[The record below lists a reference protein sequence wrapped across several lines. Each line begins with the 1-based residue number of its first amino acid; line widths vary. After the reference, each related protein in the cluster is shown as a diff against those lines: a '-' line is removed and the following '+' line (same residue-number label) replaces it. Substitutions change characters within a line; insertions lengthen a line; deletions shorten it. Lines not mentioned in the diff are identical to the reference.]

1 MPIDFYNKLN
11 KAKDVYTFRDFIL
24 LPGLSKIEPE
34 DVSLSSNFSTD
45 IKLNVPLVSSPM
57 DTVTESEMA
66 ISMAREGGLG
76 IIHRNMSID
85 KQVEEVKKV
94 KRAESFII
102 KNLVT
107 ASPDLLI
114 SEATKIM
121 SKHNVSG
128 LPIVKSKKLVG
139 LLTKRDV
146 KFSDIDSK
154 VSNLMTKT
162 VVTASESVSIDE
174 AKRIMHKNRVEKLPV
189 VNNGNELIGLITVKD
204 IYSREKY
211 SLASRDDEGRL
222 LVGASISPFD
232 LKRAKAL
239 DDYVDVLVSDVAH
252 FHNENIL
259 KAANKLSKEISSNFV
274 VGNLG
279 TKTSVE
285 DVIHRIDKFDGIR
298 AGVGSGSIC
307 ITSEVTKAGSPTL
320 FAVSQIASKLQE
332 HNLSKPII
340 ADGGIRSSGDAA
352 LAFAIGASSVM
363 MGNVFAGCNESP
375 GNLIKIGGKYYK
387 QYRGMGSD
395 SARAQNYIV
404 DRYSKKGKTISE
416 GVEGVV
422 PSRGNVS
429 ELVKDFVGGLQ
440 ASFGYAGAK
449 DIKTLWQTSS
459 LGQITGVGSDEL
471 KSHNIILPGEDKY

>member
-128 LPIVKSKKLVG
+128 LPIVKNKKLIG

-146 KFSDIDSK
+146 KFSDIDSQ

-162 VVTASESVSIDE
+162 VVTANESVSIDE

-189 VNNGNELIGLITVKD
+189 INKVNELIGLITVKD

-279 TKTSVE
+279 TETSVE

-307 ITSEVTKAGSPTL
+307 ITSEVTKASPL
-320 FAVSQIASKLQE
+320 VS
-332 HNLSKPII
+332 
-340 ADGGIRSSGDAA
+340 
-352 LAFAIGASSVM
+352 
-363 MGNVFAGCNESP
+363 
-375 GNLIKIGGKYYK
+375 
-387 QYRGMGSD
+387 
-395 SARAQNYIV
+395 
-404 DRYSKKGKTISE
+404 
-416 GVEGVV
+416 
-422 PSRGNVS
+422 
-429 ELVKDFVGGLQ
+429 
-440 ASFGYAGAK
+440 
-449 DIKTLWQTSS
+449 
-459 LGQITGVGSDEL
+459 
-471 KSHNIILPGEDKY
+471 

>member
-1 MPIDFYNKLN
+1 MPIDFYNKLH

-146 KFSDIDSK
+146 KFSNIDSK

-204 IYSREKY
+204 IYSRE
-211 SLASRDDEGRL
+211 
-222 LVGASISPFD
+222 
-232 LKRAKAL
+232 
-239 DDYVDVLVSDVAH
+239 
-252 FHNENIL
+252 
-259 KAANKLSKEISSNFV
+259 
-274 VGNLG
+274 
-279 TKTSVE
+279 
-285 DVIHRIDKFDGIR
+285 
-298 AGVGSGSIC
+298 
-307 ITSEVTKAGSPTL
+307 
-320 FAVSQIASKLQE
+320 
-332 HNLSKPII
+332 
-340 ADGGIRSSGDAA
+340 
-352 LAFAIGASSVM
+352 
-363 MGNVFAGCNESP
+363 
-375 GNLIKIGGKYYK
+375 
-387 QYRGMGSD
+387 
-395 SARAQNYIV
+395 
-404 DRYSKKGKTISE
+404 
-416 GVEGVV
+416 
-422 PSRGNVS
+422 
-429 ELVKDFVGGLQ
+429 
-440 ASFGYAGAK
+440 
-449 DIKTLWQTSS
+449 
-459 LGQITGVGSDEL
+459 
-471 KSHNIILPGEDKY
+471 